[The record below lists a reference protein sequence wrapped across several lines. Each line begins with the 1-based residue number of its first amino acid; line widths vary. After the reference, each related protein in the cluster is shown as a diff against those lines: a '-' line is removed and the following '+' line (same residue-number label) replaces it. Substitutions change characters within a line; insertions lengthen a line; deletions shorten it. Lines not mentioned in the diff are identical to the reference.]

1 MITYKLIE
9 SLESYGKTMSTFK
22 HSQDLR
28 STYLHEAR
36 KAGELLMQVQDLFKS
51 EGYCTAKPL
60 EVAGGSYTSF
70 KGLLKD
76 FANVYT
82 QLIGDIPEGLEEYFN
97 ESHASKCM
105 TLARRW
111 SEVCEIV
118 DMFSTKHTYRLS
130 KTLEIVAWYMKK
142 KADNPTADPTQFTCK
157 LYWEEQE
164 QLKEARRVEKQQKEH
179 ELRETYSRLKSKY
192 ENLQVEFSVTVTQMQ
207 TQITKLESELK
218 ETKLKLASIK
228 PFSPPVVE
236 TPRRAPVFS

>member
-22 HSQDLR
+22 HSQDIR

-36 KAGELLMQVQDLFKS
+36 EAGELLRQVQDLFKS

-60 EVAGGSYTSF
+60 VLASGSYTSF

-82 QLIGDIPEGLEEYFN
+82 QLIGAIPEGLDEYFN

-130 KTLEIVAWYMKK
+130 KTLEIVAWYIKK
-142 KADNPTADPTQFTCK
+142 KADNPKADPMQFTCK
-157 LYWEEQE
+157 LYWKEQE
-164 QLKEARRVEKQQKEH
+164 ELKEARLLEKQQKEA
-179 ELRETYSRLKSKY
+179 ETRETYSQLKSKY
-192 ENLQVEFSVTVTQMQ
+192 ENLQAEFSITVTRLESKIAQ
-207 TQITKLESELK
+207 LESELSK
-218 ETKLKLASIK
+218 AKLAERPYLEMIGGVPLRPMSM
-228 PFSPPVVE
+228 
-236 TPRRAPVFS
+236 R